1 MKTDRSG
8 RTFEEYRQL
17 FWDEQKRI
25 EVLQHEVDMWR
36 KHVPELEATI
46 MRVEAL
52 FSEIEKIE
60 AAGDDIHTPWL
71 VIMFEQALGE
81 AK

>member
-1 MKTDRSG
+1 MSETSKLIATLRHNNM
-8 RTFEEYRQL
+8 RIAVLEY
-17 FWDEQKRI
+17 
-25 EVLQHEVDMWR
+25 EVDMWR
-36 KHVPELEATI
+36 KHVVELEATI
-46 MRVEAL
+46 RRIEAL

-71 VIMFEQALGE
+71 VIMFEEALGE